1 MCIFYMFKI
10 IKQMKIN
17 TSTHL
22 TILFTFA
29 IIFVVIY
36 LYYTIMDVRK
46 ISLDIKKLSQD
57 ITKLNNEL
65 TEIKKTS
72 VDVNKM
78 FNMNDVLTQELNSLL
93 NMPDIKI
100 EGSCVGTCT
109 VGDAPATASASATI
123 QSPIELDDD
132 DESVDTIDIKK
143 MLNDEPE
150 PEPELEPEP
159 ETVEIVEPV
168 VVQEPPKKKITKK
181 KV

>member
-1 MCIFYMFKI
+1 MFKI

-36 LYYTIMDVRK
+36 LYYTIIDVRK

-65 TEIKKTS
+65 TEMKKTS

-78 FNMNDVLTQELNSLL
+78 FNMNDVLTQELNSIL
-93 NMPDIKI
+93 NMQPDIKI
-100 EGSCVGTCT
+100 EGSCIGIDTSCT
-109 VGDAPATASASATI
+109 VSAPATATATATATGAGTV

-143 MLNDEPE
+143 MLNDDPE
-150 PEPELEPEP
+150 PEPAVESAPEELP
-159 ETVEIVEPV
+159 
-168 VVQEPPKKKITKK
+168 EPPKKKITKK

>member
-1 MCIFYMFKI
+1 
-10 IKQMKIN
+10 MKIN
-17 TSTHL
+17 TTTHL

-36 LYYTIMDVRK
+36 LYYTIIDVHK
-46 ISLDIKKLSQD
+46 NSLDIKKLSQD

-65 TEIKKTS
+65 TEMKKTN

-93 NMPDIKI
+93 NIPDIKI
-100 EGSCVGTCT
+100 EGSCVEIDTGSKCT
-109 VGDAPATASASATI
+109 VGISATGTATGTGTV

-143 MLNDEPE
+143 MLNDDPE
-150 PEPELEPEP
+150 PEHVEATAKETEIEP
-159 ETVEIVEPV
+159 II
-168 VVQEPPKKKITKK
+168 VQEPPKKKITKK

>member
-1 MCIFYMFKI
+1 
-10 IKQMKIN
+10 MKIN
-17 TSTHL
+17 TTTHL

-36 LYYTIMDVRK
+36 LYYTIIDVRK
-46 ISLDIKKLSQD
+46 ISLDVKKLSQD
-57 ITKLNNEL
+57 IAKLNNEL

-72 VDVNKM
+72 ADVNKM
-78 FNMNDVLTQELNSLL
+78 FNMNDVLTQELNSIL
-93 NMPDIKI
+93 NMQPDIKI
-100 EGSCVGTCT
+100 EQGSFTGGTTCPIGET
-109 VGDAPATASASATI
+109 SADCATGITAGNSE

-150 PEPELEPEP
+150 DTEPEP
-159 ETVEIVEPV
+159 EPV
-168 VVQEPPKKKITKK
+168 VAVVEELPKKKISRK

>member
-1 MCIFYMFKI
+1 
-10 IKQMKIN
+10 MKIN
-17 TSTHL
+17 TTTHL

-36 LYYTIMDVRK
+36 LYYTIIDVRK

-93 NMPDIKI
+93 NIQDIKI
-100 EGSCVGTCT
+100 EGSCVGIDTGNKCT
-109 VGDAPATASASATI
+109 IGEVPGDSGASGTV

-150 PEPELEPEP
+150 PEPEPEVAEP
-159 ETVEIVEPV
+159 
-168 VVQEPPKKKITKK
+168 VVQEPPKKKILKK